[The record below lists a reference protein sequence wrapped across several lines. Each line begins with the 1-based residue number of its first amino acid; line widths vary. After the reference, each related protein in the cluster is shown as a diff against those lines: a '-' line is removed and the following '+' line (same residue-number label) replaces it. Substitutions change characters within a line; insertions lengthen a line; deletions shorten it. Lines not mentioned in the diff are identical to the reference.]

1 MDRHDHMD
9 HSRRSSGTGFADD
22 FDEFDRLLEDD
33 DDEQPIA
40 TSGPVVGAT
49 RTKRPAAPRRSLKP
63 RGTRPAIRITPD
75 WNRVAAVGFV
85 VAVVLF
91 VLWFAVSSIMG
102 ARREGAYKDYFGKV
116 RDIAST
122 SSSQGDQ
129 LDSIINS
136 PDGGDRAE
144 RIAQIE
150 ELSTRADKLV
160 TKARAL
166 DVPDQ
171 LVDAQAFLVQSLE
184 YRASGLDAVQ
194 RSLGASAGAKDQDA
208 AAKAVAEAMARLV
221 ASDVVYADSFAVA
234 SRSALKQDD
243 VNGVTVADSPFIT
256 DLEMVSPKGLSSTLD
271 RLASSVSTKSKTA
284 VAGGCAEGKICGGQ
298 LQTGSITV
306 DPSGQTLDPT
316 GVTEIKGGDN
326 IAFEVPFMNQGEVQ
340 LTQVPVKITLR
351 GADSDPMT
359 LTGIID
365 SVDPGQTA
373 TAKVPLDEIPN
384 FGEVLDMDVLVGPIP
399 GEKTADNNRGSF
411 QLQFS
416 L

>member
-1 MDRHDHMD
+1 MD

-22 FDEFDRLLEDD
+22 FDEFDLLLEDD
-33 DDEQPIA
+33 DDEQPTA
-40 TSGPVVGAT
+40 VQPAVGTTRAP
-49 RTKRPAAPRRSLKP
+49 RTKRSIAPRRGTKP
-63 RGTRPAIRITPD
+63 RGTRPSIRITPD

-91 VLWFAVSSIMG
+91 VLWFAVSSIMS

-122 SSSQGDQ
+122 STSQGDQ
-129 LDSIINS
+129 LASIINS

-160 TKARAL
+160 TKAKAL
-166 DVPDQ
+166 DVPKQ
-171 LVDAQAFLVQSLE
+171 LVDQQAYLVQSLQ

-208 AAKAVAEAMARLV
+208 AAAAVAQAMARLV
-221 ASDVVYADSFAVA
+221 ASDVVYADSFAV
-234 SRSALKQDD
+234 SARQVLKGDD
-243 VNGVTVADSPFIT
+243 VNGVTVPDSVVVS
-256 DLEMVSPKGLSSTLD
+256 DLELLSPKALSATLD
-271 RLASSVSTKSKTA
+271 RLASSVSTTA
-284 VAGGCAEGKICGGQ
+284 TGKVAGGCAEGKVCGGQ

-306 DPSGQTLDPT
+306 DPTGQTLDPS
-316 GVTEIKGGDN
+316 GVTDIKGGDN
-326 IAFEVPFMNQGEVQ
+326 VAFEVPFMNQGEVQ

-359 LTGIID
+359 LTGIIE